1 MPEEKPKPGPARLH
15 RDQMLARLQD
25 LDRLRDLTEPYIT
38 DSRANV
44 RENALPHMPEAE
56 RAEAEEIIA
65 RTSALIDPP
74 TLAAL
79 QQELLSLIAEMD
91 AFYRDVL
98 NREQAR
104 GAQADPEELR
114 QAQEVLAAL
123 EGYQGQIT
131 GLKPGDAGSAVD
143 LGKLDSWPTPPAWPA
158 ASPAAQQGALMVEDI
173 TAISAPIAPPL
184 STEPTAAPVC

>member
-1 MPEEKPKPGPARLH
+1 MPEEKPRPRPARLH

-38 DSRANV
+38 DSRANIQ
-44 RENALPHMPEAE
+44 ENALPHMPEAE

-65 RTSALIDPP
+65 RIGALVDPP

-91 AFYRDVL
+91 VFYRDVL
-98 NREQAR
+98 NREEAR
-104 GAQADPEELR
+104 GAQADREELQ

-123 EGYQGQIT
+123 EGYRSQIT
-131 GLKPGDAGSAVD
+131 DLKPGDAGSASFR
-143 LGKLDSWPTPPAWPA
+143 LPP
-158 ASPAAQQGALMVEDI
+158 SPA
-173 TAISAPIAPPL
+173 
-184 STEPTAAPVC
+184 

>member
-1 MPEEKPKPGPARLH
+1 MPEEKPRPGLARLH

-44 RENALPHMPEAE
+44 QENALPHMPEAE

-65 RTSALIDPP
+65 RTGALAGPP
-74 TLAAL
+74 TLAVL

-91 AFYRDVL
+91 AFYR
-98 NREQAR
+98 EEAR

-123 EGYQGQIT
+123 EGYRSQIT
-131 GLKPGDAGSAVD
+131 GLEPGDTGSASFG
-143 LGKLDSWPTPPAWPA
+143 LPPSPT
-158 ASPAAQQGALMVEDI
+158 
-173 TAISAPIAPPL
+173 
-184 STEPTAAPVC
+184 

>member
-1 MPEEKPKPGPARLH
+1 MPEEKPRPGPARLH

-44 RENALPHMPEAE
+44 QETALPHMPEAE

-65 RTSALIDPP
+65 RTGALVDPP
-74 TLAAL
+74 TLAVL

-91 AFYRDVL
+91 VFYRDVL
-98 NREQAR
+98 NREEAR

-123 EGYQGQIT
+123 EGYRSQIT
-131 GLKPGDAGSAVD
+131 GLEPGDAGSASFG
-143 LGKLDSWPTPPAWPA
+143 LPP
-158 ASPAAQQGALMVEDI
+158 SPA
-173 TAISAPIAPPL
+173 
-184 STEPTAAPVC
+184 